1 MDHLPTA
8 DLETGLDLVRQAPRE
23 VGTLD
28 MIVCRPAEEERR
40 LLDQG
45 ELNLEEGLVGDNWRT
60 RGGPDG
66 APDPE
71 AQLTVMNSRYT
82 DLVARRRDRW
92 PLAGDQL
99 YVDLDLSFE
108 HLPPGSRLGVGS
120 AIIEVSA
127 QPHTGCDKF
136 VARFGRDALRL
147 ANSQVGRELRL
158 RGLNA
163 KVIEPGTIRV
173 GDTVVKL

>member
-1 MDHLPTA
+1 MDHLTA
-8 DLETGLDLVRQAPRE
+8 AELEIGLDVVRRAPRDA
-23 VGTLD
+23 GTLE

-40 LLDQG
+40 VLDEG
-45 ELNLEEGLVGDNWRT
+45 KLTLEEGLVGDNWRT

-66 APDPE
+66 SPDPE
-71 AQLTVMNSRYT
+71 AQITVMNSRFT

-99 YVDLDLSFE
+99 YVDLDLSVE
-108 HLPPGSRLGVGS
+108 LLPPGNRL
-120 AIIEVSA
+120 AIGAAVIEVSA
-127 QPHTGCDKF
+127 PPHTGCAKF

-147 ANSQVGRELRL
+147 ANSQTGLGLRL

-163 KVIEPGTIRV
+163 KVIVPGTIHV
-173 GDTVVKL
+173 GDAVEKL